1 MKDII
6 VRYTQSNIKEIILI
20 ITIMFIGMIIGVLCI
35 NNVSSENENN
45 IKTYLNNM
53 ISEMKK
59 IDNYKEVNQ
68 VNILNNNLKNN
79 ILYILIIGI
88 LSASVLGIFIVYIL
102 LLIKGFSIGYSMSAI
117 MATFGTKKGII
128 FICSSMIL
136 HNIIYIVGI
145 LLVSINGINLYNYI
159 LHNERTEIKIKI
171 IRHIVFIII
180 ALIFGIISA
189 IFETYISN
197 TIFFMIRH
205 YM

>member
-1 MKDII
+1 MKDIF
-6 VRYTQSNIKEIILI
+6 VRYAQNNIKEIILI
-20 ITIMFIGMIIGVLCI
+20 ITIMFIGLIIGVLCI
-35 NNVSSENENN
+35 NNISSENENN
-45 IKTYLNNM
+45 IKTYLNDM
-53 ISEMKK
+53 ISEIKK
-59 IDNYKEVNQ
+59 IDNYKEINQ
-68 VNILNNNLKNN
+68 INILNNNLKNN

-136 HNIIYIVGI
+136 HNIIYIIGI

-159 LHNERTEIKIKI
+159 LHNDRTEIKVRI
-171 IRHIVFIII
+171 IRHIIFIII
-180 ALIFGIISA
+180 AIIFGIISA

-197 TIFFMIRH
+197 TIFFMIRN

>member
-53 ISEMKK
+53 KSEMKK

>member
-45 IKTYLNNM
+45 IKTYLNDM

-136 HNIIYIVGI
+136 HNI
-145 LLVSINGINLYNYI
+145 
-159 LHNERTEIKIKI
+159 
-171 IRHIVFIII
+171 
-180 ALIFGIISA
+180 
-189 IFETYISN
+189 
-197 TIFFMIRH
+197 
-205 YM
+205 

>member
-45 IKTYLNNM
+45 IKTYLNDM

>member
-88 LSASVLGIFIVYIL
+88 ISASVLGIFIVYIL

>member
-45 IKTYLNNM
+45 IKTYLNDM

-180 ALIFGIISA
+180 AILFGIISA

-197 TIFFMIRH
+197 TICFMIRH

>member
-180 ALIFGIISA
+180 AILFGIISA

>member
-35 NNVSSENENN
+35 NNISSENENN
-45 IKTYLNNM
+45 IKTYLNDM

-136 HNIIYIVGI
+136 HNIIYIIGI

-180 ALIFGIISA
+180 AILFGIISA

>member
-35 NNVSSENENN
+35 NNISSENENN
-45 IKTYLNNM
+45 IKTYLNDM

-180 ALIFGIISA
+180 AILFGIISA